1 MRHILRLL
9 KTKAFALALILSLT
23 SLAANADT
31 IKVGGTGSAIGS
43 VKLLAQAFML
53 SHPDTKIITIESLG
67 SSGSIQAVAAGAL
80 NISFSARPLNTREQ
94 TQNLNEQEI
103 ARTPL
108 VLASMRD
115 HAGFTTNDIPKIF
128 DGRLS
133 IWPDNSTLRPILRPN
148 ADAEA
153 AILRAISP
161 EFDRALSA
169 AHKRQGVHVAITDQD
184 SANAIETIP
193 GAVGTSTLSLI
204 LSEQRKIKAL
214 PLNGV
219 VPSVGNL
226 AQGRYPYFKPLH
238 LITAQNHTQATQ
250 AFIAFILSQQG
261 AKILSDNGYLLVR

>member
-1 MRHILRLL
+1 MRAIFHLF
-9 KTKAFALALILSLT
+9 KTKGFALTLILSLST
-23 SLAANADT
+23 LAANADT
-31 IKVGGTGSAIGS
+31 VKVGGTGSSIGS
-43 VKLLAQAFML
+43 VKLLAQAFMQR
-53 SHPDTKIITIESLG
+53 HPDTKIIVIESLG
-67 SSGSIQAVAAGAL
+67 SSGSIQAVAAGTL
-80 NISFSARPLNTREQ
+80 NVSFSARPLNTKEQ
-94 TQNLNEQEI
+94 SQNLIEQEI

-128 DGRLS
+128 DGSLS
-133 IWPDNSTLRPILRPN
+133 TWPDNSTLRPILRPD
-148 ADAEA
+148 ADAEV

-169 AHKRQGVHVAITDQD
+169 ARKRPGVHVAITDQD

-219 VPSVGNL
+219 MPSVSNL
-226 AQGRYPYFKPLH
+226 AQGRYPYYKPLH
-238 LITAQNHTQATQ
+238 MITAQNHTQATQ
-250 AFIAFILSQQG
+250 AFRRFIFSQQG
-261 AKILSDNGYLLVR
+261 AKILSDNGYLFVR